1 LDGDATTFGGRQ
13 IFAALVPLERGVMAE
28 PNLPQTGIPPLAT
41 GAALKAP
48 EETARPAGIRPAA
61 PASLD
66 IHAYSSAERWL
77 HRISVLLFV
86 FVCAVVGMLL
96 VILPWRPEWTDN
108 HLLLG
113 YPQLRDML
121 GNGFVRGLCTGLG
134 ILDVWIGF
142 SEAIHYHE
150 DQRS

>member
-1 LDGDATTFGGRQ
+1 
-13 IFAALVPLERGVMAE
+13 M
-28 PNLPQTGIPPLAT
+28 
-41 GAALKAP
+41 
-48 EETARPAGIRPAA
+48 
-61 PASLD
+61 
-66 IHAYSSAERWL
+66 
-77 HRISVLLFV
+77 LLFV

-96 VILPWRPEWTDN
+96 VILPWRPEWTEN
-108 HLLLG
+108 QLLLG

-150 DQRS
+150 G